1 MRRGSPRGYMR
12 ATRSVRVAPVGH
24 ARDSFVVAAAA
35 WTLGEDE
42 GAGGIMAGNGGV
54 VSTWT
59 TRSARC

>member
-1 MRRGSPRGYMR
+1 MR